1 MMVGIPK
8 NHGPDTMMLMRLS
21 TPKVSES
28 WEARSPRLVA
38 VFPPLCIIGGSSISA
53 PVCGDEV
60 SSADQLLGR
69 NTGLGLD
76 PASLHHNLSRTDTD
90 AKPTLDLPPRG
101 NKHVRTNPRDIRHIH
116 SKAPLLALRNR
127 ALYISHTKDHEFDSR
142 LSKLPKPVTTL
153 SFQGE
158 NEH

>member
-1 MMVGIPK
+1 MTVGIPK
-8 NHGPDTMMLMRLS
+8 NHEPNTKMLMRLS

-38 VFPPLCIIGGSSISA
+38 VFPPPCIIGA
-53 PVCGDEV
+53 LQYQHPVCGDEV

-76 PASLHHNLSRTDTD
+76 PASLHHNLSIPGV
-90 AKPTLDLPPRG
+90 KPTLCFPRRG
-101 NKHVRTNPRDIRHIH
+101 NKHVEPIPQNIRHIH

-158 NEH
+158 NKH